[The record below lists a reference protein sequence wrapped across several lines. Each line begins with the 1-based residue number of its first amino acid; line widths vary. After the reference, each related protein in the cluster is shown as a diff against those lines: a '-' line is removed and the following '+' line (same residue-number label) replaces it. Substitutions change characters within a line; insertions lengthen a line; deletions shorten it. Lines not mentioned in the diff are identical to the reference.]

1 MEFPNR
7 YEPLSQL
14 GGGGGGQVWSVRD
27 RLSGQTLAFKVL
39 RDGATEHEALA
50 LVHEATVLSGLEGL
64 GLPRVLAF
72 GKVQGAKGSSGRL
85 FMVRELVAGESL
97 ETVLEEGHAHT
108 KWLAPLLEAGEQLA
122 AVHRTGMLHGDIKPA
137 NIVVTDTGRGT
148 LVDLGLAA
156 PLASRGVDAR
166 GLTPRFAAPELLRG
180 EPLTVRAEVFSF
192 GATLG
197 EALARA
203 GDSFDDD
210 TRLGLARVVLK
221 AKDDDPNKRFPSID
235 ETIQAAYSAAGLSP
249 DAEAMDKRRIVGW
262 PILGIDAVCTRLVDL
277 VTPAGARVVLEG
289 PSGAGRTTLAR
300 RAAFTLGVR
309 GLTVIAIERGGS
321 VEALVASLGE
331 PRDAKGNASMVLV
344 VDDYDQLPTA
354 VRKRIDVFVKAG
366 CRLLATGEPG
376 LSRSIDGAALFEI
389 PPLEEYEALELVQR
403 SSPSLAEPLAKV
415 VAERAEFRPGQLRG
429 LLEGLRGKVVVTR
442 EDLFL
447 DAPSVG
453 TPRARLAQAIATGRF
468 AEAESIVAQFEP
480 KEEAER
486 LEVELARVRVAL
498 ARGDNARALEVL
510 LAVETLASK
519 HGQQRLYD
527 LLRSRVFLRR
537 GEFQE
542 AHKCAAS
549 VLVGS
554 PDDLFADALSVQGI
568 AQSYLGEHDAAL
580 ALLEPAVADNAQA
593 HSKRGLGV
601 LWGSLAIVH
610 QRMGKN
616 EAAREAYE
624 AALQA
629 AESANDAWN
638 VATTRLNLAGIER
651 QRGDLAKAIDHLEAA
666 IEMGE
671 RAGASLCVLQARLNL
686 ANLDL
691 YLGRLAHA
699 RGLIDAITRQ
709 GKTLSDDAR
718 LQLAGLDAEYAERSG
733 NLGQAADRYE
743 ACAKEY
749 EKSGRIH
756 EAEEAF
762 LASVLARAE
771 SDAGKEAAHDLLGA
785 LRKERS
791 GHRQKGKSE
800 ADEHEA
806 IARLAEGALHLALLD
821 EAMAKKALDAA
832 LAAARASGRS
842 EWIWR
847 TLEVRA
853 RLADVQG
860 AAQLARRDREEATA
874 ILEETAVKLPKDL
887 REVFWNDPKRRA
899 LRAHS
904 VAADGAPRQD
914 SSAGRAFSGITSA
927 FGKAGGMTLST
938 VFLRDERLAK
948 IFEIT
953 RDLAREHDLSR
964 LLGLVTDHAMTL
976 VGAERGFIVL
986 IASDGS
992 FETQSARGVTSEADR
1007 EFSRSVAERVVRTA
1021 EPIATTSAQEDAR
1034 LKSAVSVHQ
1043 RMLQSIAC
1051 VPIRGAPPHGN
1062 PIGALY
1068 LETQSRAE
1076 QRFQAELPMLMAFA
1090 DQAAIAIENA
1100 RLLAQNRAR
1109 TEELAAANAE
1119 LLEAK
1124 DRLAELLGRRTEQLA
1139 ATRRDLRQ
1147 VRAEIRSHFGYAGL
1161 VGASNAMR
1169 RMYAIVD
1176 RVKDTDIPVL
1186 ITGESG
1192 TGKEVVAKAIH
1203 SAGARSRAVFLGVNC
1218 GAIPANLLESE
1229 LFGHVRGAFTGA
1241 DHERKG
1247 LFREASSGTLLLD
1260 EVGELPLSMQASLL
1274 RVLQER
1280 TVRPVGGNREEPIG
1294 TRVIAATNRD
1304 LEAMVAEGT
1313 FREDLYYRLNVV
1325 GIPVPALRER
1335 QEDVPLLIDHFLSL
1349 FASRYRRDRKSID
1362 RAALRVLSEHD
1373 WPGNVRQLEHVLLNA
1388 WLMSEGDEIQIED
1401 FPQSFTRKSHESET
1415 RRMDA
1420 AMGSVASGGGRERSR
1435 EVKSPGEFRDSEKER
1450 ILAALARCQ
1459 WNRVQAA
1466 KIVGL
1471 PRRTFYRR
1479 LKEYG
1484 ILE

>member
-1 MEFPNR
+1 MDFPSR

-27 RLSGQTLAFKVL
+27 RLSGQTLALKVL
-39 RDGATEHEALA
+39 REGATEAEALA

-72 GKVQGAKGSSGRL
+72 GRLGSGSESRCY
-85 FMVRELVAGESL
+85 MVRELVGGESL
-97 ETVLEEGHAHT
+97 ELVLDEGLSHT
-108 KWLAPLLEAGEQLA
+108 RWLAPLLEAGEQLA

-137 NIVVTDTGRGT
+137 NIVVTETGRGT

-156 PLASRGVDAR
+156 PLAQQGVDAR

-203 GDSFDDD
+203 GDSLDDD
-210 TRLGLARVVLK
+210 ARLGLARVVLR
-221 AKDDDPNKRFPSID
+221 AKDEDPSARFPSID
-235 ETIQAAYSAAGLSP
+235 EVLQTAYSAAGLSP
-249 DAEAMDKRRIVGW
+249 DTTAIGKRRVVGW
-262 PILGIDAVCTRLVDL
+262 PILGMDVICTELLNASKREGSAVV
-277 VTPAGARVVLEG
+277 ALEG
-289 PSGAGRTTLAR
+289 PEGAGRTTLAR
-300 RAAFTLGVR
+300 RIAFTLGVQ
-309 GLTVIAIERGGS
+309 GYDVIAIEAIGNGAS
-321 VEALVASLGE
+321 TEALLSSLSGG
-331 PRDAKGNASMVLV
+331 KGKARQKVFLV
-344 VDDYDQLPTA
+344 VDDYDVLPAA
-354 VRKRIDVFVKAG
+354 VRDQILALVQG
-366 CRLLATGEPG
+366 GYRLLAVGRPG
-376 LSRSIDGAALFEI
+376 LANTLAGSMKFEI
-389 PPLEEYEALELVQR
+389 PPLSEHDALELVR
-403 SSPSLAEPLAKV
+403 RASPSLAEPLARAL
-415 VAERAEFRPGQLRG
+415 AEGVEYRPGALRVS
-429 LLEGLRGKVVVTR
+429 LDGLRGRVVVTR
-442 EDLFL
+442 EDLQL
-447 DAPSVG
+447 EHVASGAPMQ
-453 TPRARLAQAIATGRF
+453 RLAHALATGRF
-468 AEAESIVAQFEP
+468 ADAEALVGAVVPADER
-480 KEEAER
+480 ER
-486 LEVELARVRVAL
+486 LEVSLAVVRVAL
-498 ARGDNARALEVL
+498 ARGDNARAMQVL
-510 LAVETLASK
+510 LEIEPIAATFDKKRLHALLLA
-519 HGQQRLYD
+519 RTY
-527 LLRSRVFLRR
+527 LRR
-537 GEFQE
+537 GEYQE
-542 AHKCAAS
+542 ALSRAGGVVTTA
-549 VLVGS
+549 VDELN
-554 PDDLFADALSVQGI
+554 ADALSVQGI
-568 AQSYLGEHDAAL
+568 AHSYMGEHEPAL
-580 ALLEPAVADNAQA
+580 AILEAAVKAAPHE
-593 HSKRGLGV
+593 HSDRGLGI

-616 EAAREAYE
+616 DAAYEAYE
-624 AALQA
+624 AALRA
-629 AESANDAWN
+629 AEKANDAWN

-651 QRGDLAKAIDHLEAA
+651 QRGDLAKAILHLEAA

-671 RAGASLCVLQARLNL
+671 RAGASLCVRQARLNL

-699 RGLIDAITRQ
+699 RGLIDAIANE
-709 GKTLSDDAR
+709 GETLAGDVR
-718 LQLAGLDAEYAERSG
+718 LQLSGLDAEYAERNG
-733 NLGQAADRYE
+733 NLERAADLYE
-743 ACAKEY
+743 ACAREY
-749 EKSGRIH
+749 ETAGRIH

-762 LASVLARAE
+762 LASVLARAASGNGE
-771 SDAGKEAAHDLLGA
+771 PRFLLGVLQA
-785 LRKERS
+785 KRKAS
-791 GHRQKGKSE
+791 KAKGE
-800 ADEHEA
+800 AHEHDA
-806 IARLAEGALHLALLD
+806 IAMLAEGTLYLALGEEGL
-821 EAMAKKALDAA
+821 AKSALDGA
-832 LAAARASGRS
+832 LSAARSAGRS
-842 EWIWR
+842 EWIWQ
-847 TLEVRA
+847 TLEARA
-853 RLADVQG
+853 RLADTQG
-860 AAQLARRDREEATA
+860 ASQLARRDREEAMA
-874 ILEETAVKLPKDL
+874 ILEETATKLPKDL
-887 REVFWNDPKRRA
+887 REVFWNDPKRRS
-899 LRAHS
+899 LRALQLSGDASARGSAIFGSGS
-904 VAADGAPRQD
+904 VLSATSGLSVSRGGA
-914 SSAGRAFSGITSA
+914 S
-927 FGKAGGMTLST
+927 LST
-938 VFLRDERLAK
+938 MFLRDDRLAR

-964 LLGLVTDHAMTL
+964 LLDLVTDHAMTL

-986 IASDGS
+986 VAGDGS

-1007 EFSRSVAERVVRTA
+1007 EYSRSVAERVVRTA
-1021 EPIATTSAQEDAR
+1021 EPIATTSAQDDAR
-1034 LKSAVSVHQ
+1034 LLGSASVHQ

-1068 LETQSRAE
+1068 LETKKRAE

-1100 RLLAQNRAR
+1100 RLLAQNLAR

-1119 LLEAK
+1119 LVEAK

-1161 VGASNAMR
+1161 VGTSTAMR

-1203 SAGARSRAVFLGVNC
+1203 TSGGRSKAVFLGVNC

-1247 LFREASSGTLLLD
+1247 LFREASAGTLLLD
-1260 EVGELPLSMQASLL
+1260 EVGELPLSMQAALL

-1280 TVRPVGGNREEPIG
+1280 TVRPVGGNREEAIG
-1294 TRVIAATNRD
+1294 TRVIAATNRN
-1304 LEAMVAEGT
+1304 LEAMVREGT

-1325 GIPVPALRER
+1325 EVPVPALRDR

-1362 RAALRVLSEHD
+1362 RAALRVLAEYD

-1388 WLMSEGDEIQIED
+1388 WLMGDGDEIQIED
-1401 FPQSFTRKSHESET
+1401 FPQSFTRRPSESEI
-1415 RRMDA
+1415 RRSD
-1420 AMGSVASGGGRERSR
+1420 GGGQGTKERAR

-1450 ILAALARCQ
+1450 ILAALAECQ

-1466 KIVGL
+1466 KVVGL